1 MLVRVVRVA
10 GAVDVVVVDAPT
22 IEGKTKIRIVHHV
35 APCRSSGILTPQ
47 LDVVDAPIDAHPV
60 AVLDVGLKYEVVEV
74 VVEIEP

>member
-10 GAVDVVVVDAPT
+10 GAIDVVVVNAPA
-22 IEGKTKIRIVHHV
+22 IQAKAKVGVVHHV

-47 LDVVDAPIDAHPV
+47 FDVVDAPLNTHPV
-60 AVLDVGLKYEVVEV
+60 AVLDVGLENEVVEV